1 MIYKLNTVCGE
12 SQQGLPYYCGEC
24 AQSLFIFVLF
34 FIDLYMIV
42 FAEFEVA
49 FVFSA
54 FFSYENSFFTDY
66 SASVNYFRK
75 KATS

>member
-12 SQQGLPYYCGEC
+12 SQQGLPCYCGEF
-24 AQSLFIFVLF
+24 AQSLFIFILF

-42 FAEFEVA
+42 FAEFEVV

-54 FFSYENSFFTDY
+54 FFFI
-66 SASVNYFRK
+66 RK
-75 KATS
+75 